1 MEYCI
6 TTNFDLF
13 ETAKIFSPWLLAL
26 IVYFIWHWQKEKEV
40 IANETKDILKI
51 IDGLKA
57 SYTMLYVH
65 YHLYLNS
72 NNHFNEEDFQ
82 KSRGEN
88 YQIEKEFTAKIT
100 FLLTLITDAEIYGIY
115 KKIELNEAKFAG
127 TQSLFNGT
135 QDEVDFLKTLSER
148 INEDLDLLKIKLVGY
163 TMYKNKIKSRNRK
176 CFNL

>member
-6 TTNFDLF
+6 TTNFDLL
-13 ETAKIFSPWLLAL
+13 ETVKIFSPWLLAFA
-26 IVYFIWHWQKEKEV
+26 VYLVWHWQKEKEV
-40 IANETKDILKI
+40 IANETKDILQI

-57 SYTMLYVH
+57 SYTTLYIH

-72 NNHFNEEDFQ
+72 NNHFNEENFQ
-82 KSRGEN
+82 KSKDEH

-100 FLLTLITDAEIYGIY
+100 FLLTLITDAEIYKIY
-115 KKIELNEAKFAG
+115 KNFELNEAKFSS
-127 TQSLFNGT
+127 TQLLFEGI
-135 QDEVDFLKTLSER
+135 QDEVDFFKTLSER
-148 INEDLDLLKIKLVGY
+148 INEDLDQLKIKLVGY